1 MNPVR
6 AGIVCNAHHYLQ
18 CSASNYILGK
28 GLLDIEIQSQL
39 HTFINRKK

>member
-28 GLLDIEIQSQL
+28 GLLDI
-39 HTFINRKK
+39 NRKKININYDLW